1 MGVLIDLDSIPQKKP
16 IQNGKQCASEITL
29 NDKYLLRKNKLG
41 EFVSKE
47 DKKEARDNL
56 DIKADN
62 IPYTISDYE
71 DIHTVKQ
78 ALDKILRKPLTI
90 NSFTSDVNV
99 YDSGDYLNW
108 FNLSWNISKQPTKLT
123 LYINNEKVNID
134 NVKSGIKN
142 ITGKFI
148 GNVSVRLEA
157 QSSDEIVTRSITI
170 QPVIPLYFGINPDY
184 TKDQK
189 ILTASTSGTI
199 TITAETDQ
207 FIYLITPFKITQ
219 FVNGFEGGFETL
231 DPFTI
236 TTKLN
241 NTIKYYV
248 YRSDYAGLGKTT
260 IQWQQK

>member
-1 MGVLIDLDSIPQKKP
+1 MGVLIDIDNIIQKKP
-16 IQNGKQCASEITL
+16 IQNGKQCASEMQIS
-29 NDKYLLRKNKLG
+29 DKYLLKKNKLG
-41 EFVSKE
+41 EFISNK

-62 IPYTISDYE
+62 IPYIISDYE
-71 DIHTVKQ
+71 DIQTVKQ
-78 ALDKILRKPLTI
+78 ALDKILKKPLTI
-90 NSFTSDVNV
+90 NSFSSDINV
-99 YDSGDYLNW
+99 YDSGDYLNG
-108 FNLSWNISKQPTKLT
+108 FNLSWSISKQPTKLT
-123 LYINNEKVNID
+123 LYVNNEKINID
-134 NVKSGIKN
+134 NTKSGTKN

-148 GNVSVRLEA
+148 GNISIRLEA
-157 QSSDEIVTRSITI
+157 QSSDEIVTRNLTI
-170 QPVIPLYFGINPDY
+170 QPVIPLYFGTDSDY

-189 ILTASTSGTI
+189 VLTASTSGTT
-199 TITAETDQ
+199 TITAEANQ

-231 DPFTI
+231 DPFTV

-260 IQWQQK
+260 IQWHQK

>member
-1 MGVLIDLDSIPQKKP
+1 MGVLIDLDNIIQKKP
-16 IQNGKQCASEITL
+16 IQNGKQCASEIIV
-29 NDKYLLRKNKLG
+29 NDKYLLKKNKLG
-41 EFVSKE
+41 EFISKE

-62 IPYTISDYE
+62 IPYTIDDYE
-71 DIHTVKQ
+71 DIQTVKQ

-99 YDSGDYLNW
+99 YDSGDYLNG

-123 LYINNEKVNID
+123 LYVNNEKVNID
-134 NVKSGIKN
+134 NTKSGTKN

-148 GNVSVRLEA
+148 GNISIRLEA
-157 QSSDEIVTRSITI
+157 QASDEIVTRNITI
-170 QPVIPLYFGINPDY
+170 QPVIPLYFGTNSDY

-199 TITAETDQ
+199 TITAGTDQ

-241 NTIKYYV
+241 NTVKYYV